1 MGMSSKATE
10 LQKSLL
16 AELIVMMKRVIM
28 ICLLM

>member
-1 MGMSSKATE
+1 MGMSPKATE
-10 LQKSLL
+10 LQKSVL